1 MFEKCEQGSRISDRA
16 EIALISVQSKFN
28 DLNKNS
34 KCLENNSFAR
44 GCVGSLT
51 SCSKQLQMVVAIVRS
66 VTWTAH
72 SQTRA
77 EKTEP
82 VFWKGA
88 ILLFTSP
95 KKLNFKS
102 LFGHQNISIMF
113 SAEDIFRKRMMD
125 EISSR
130 NGRNV
135 TQ

>member
-34 KCLENNSFAR
+34 KCLKNKSFGR

-72 SQTRA
+72 SQYQ
-77 EKTEP
+77 
-82 VFWKGA
+82 
-88 ILLFTSP
+88 S
-95 KKLNFKS
+95 
-102 LFGHQNISIMF
+102 
-113 SAEDIFRKRMMD
+113 
-125 EISSR
+125 
-130 NGRNV
+130 
-135 TQ
+135 

>member
-77 EKTEP
+77 EITEP

-102 LFGHQNISIMF
+102 LLGIK
-113 SAEDIFRKRMMD
+113 IFPSCLVQRT
-125 EISSR
+125 SS
-130 NGRNV
+130 GKE
-135 TQ
+135 